1 MIPKKIID
9 ILGGNVI
16 GEVRKLID
24 KVVTTKAEKQQLL
37 NELTEIEVRYK
48 AEAEKQLTER
58 LKADM
63 ASDNFLSKNIR
74 PFSLL
79 FFMLLML
86 IMVLGNGAGWLNVD
100 QSYIQMVKDVLMTM
114 IAFYFGGRT
123 TEKIFNLKKK

>member
-37 NELTEIEVRYK
+37 NELTEIEARYK
-48 AEAEKQLTER
+48 VEAEKQLTER

>member
-1 MIPKKIID
+1 MIPKKIVD
-9 ILGGNVI
+9 ILGGNII

-37 NELTEIEVRYK
+37 NELTEIETRYK

-63 ASDNFLSKNIR
+63 SSDNFLSKNIR

-79 FFMLLML
+79 FFMFLML
-86 IMVLGNGAGWLNVD
+86 IMVLGNGAGWLHID